1 MSNTIFYTCIALLI
15 GGLGI
20 SFTAD
25 KKRNAE
31 TGEWSANIQWGLLAV
46 IVGLFGVLAKF
57 MSFTAVLLIF
67 TVGTLLFWIINKTNK
82 KHNKENA
89 FVDYLGG
96 FFPIVLIVF
105 LLRTFLFEPFVIPSS
120 SMRPGLIP
128 GDFVLV
134 KKFSYGVR
142 TPIINNVVIPTGKI
156 EQGDVVVF
164 NYPPNPDINYIKRI
178 VAVGGDTVEYRDKVL
193 KINGKELVDI
203 PAGENSFPNDYL
215 QSTQV
220 VQQFQET
227 LNGRTF
233 DIFQIVTRPT
243 YEPKDVGC
251 KEHNAYGECI
261 ELIPQ
266 ELLDLIIQNCT
277 YDSTG
282 FVCQVPD
289 GKYFAM
295 GDNRDNS
302 ADSRYWGFVDD
313 KYIVGKAWIV
323 WFSANGITDI
333 NLKRIGT
340 KIK

>member
-1 MSNTIFYTCIALLI
+1 MSNTLFYICIALFV
-15 GGLGI
+15 GGLGL

-31 TGEWSANIQWGLLAV
+31 TNEWSANIQWGLLAV

-67 TVGTLLFWIINKTNK
+67 TVGTLIFWIMNKINK
-82 KHNKENA
+82 KHHKENA
-89 FVDYLGG
+89 FTDYLGS

-105 LLRTFLFEPFVIPSS
+105 LLRTFIAEPFVIPSS
-120 SMRPGLIP
+120 SMRPGLVP

-142 TPIINNVVIPTGKI
+142 TPIINNVLIPTGKI

-178 VAVGGDTVEYRDKVL
+178 VAVGGDTVEYRNKIL
-193 KINGKELVDI
+193 KINGKIANDTAI
-203 PAGENSFPNDYL
+203 GSNSFPQDG
-215 QSTQV
+215 TPFPIPV
-220 VQQFQET
+220 EQFKET
-227 LNGRTF
+227 LNGKDF
-233 DIFQIVTRPT
+233 DIFQIVEAPT
-243 YEPKDVGC
+243 YSPSGV
-251 KEHNAYGECI
+251 EHNDPAC
-261 ELIPQ
+261 Q
-266 ELLDLIIQNCT
+266 
-277 YDSTG
+277 YDETG
-282 FVCQVPD
+282 FICQVPQ

-313 KYIVGKAWIV
+313 KYIVGKAWII
-323 WFSANGITDI
+323 WFNWGE
-333 NLKRIGT
+333 LKRIGT
-340 KIK
+340 SIK